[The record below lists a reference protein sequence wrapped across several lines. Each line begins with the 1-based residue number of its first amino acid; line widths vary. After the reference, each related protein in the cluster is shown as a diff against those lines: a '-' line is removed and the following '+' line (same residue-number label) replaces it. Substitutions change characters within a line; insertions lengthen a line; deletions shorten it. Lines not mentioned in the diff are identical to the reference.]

1 MNRFPEAIDRSLQV
15 LCVNFGEKEAM
26 AALKLVTQLRKAGIK
41 ADMYPSSAK
50 MQKQMKYANNRN
62 VPYVILIG
70 EQELSNNSF
79 VVKNMNEGSQLEY
92 SLNNVGAFI
101 DYLS

>member
-1 MNRFPEAIDRSLQV
+1 
-15 LCVNFGEKEAM
+15 M